1 MSPLGSIIWRFR
13 LHLVTS
19 LLTLS
24 LSKLRSEFELGRAA
38 SLRSFDMDKTY
49 QVAGEDLIEILTR
62 QRNAAMDEVARQ
74 AAIIRTM
81 ERKLPEQS
89 VLQFPKAAE

>member
-1 MSPLGSIIWRFR
+1 
-13 LHLVTS
+13 
-19 LLTLS
+19 
-24 LSKLRSEFELGRAA
+24 
-38 SLRSFDMDKTY
+38 MDKTY